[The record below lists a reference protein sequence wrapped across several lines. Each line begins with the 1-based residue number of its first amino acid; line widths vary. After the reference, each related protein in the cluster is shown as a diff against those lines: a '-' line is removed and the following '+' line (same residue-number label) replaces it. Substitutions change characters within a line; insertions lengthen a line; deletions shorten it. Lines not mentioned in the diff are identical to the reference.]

1 MTSDAVL
8 DKFSKVSVKKSIQ
21 NRKTKSC
28 DHSLKLK
35 IIFRNTTEHFLF
47 TVVLQK
53 YLFLEKNLYWYF
65 YFYTFSEFYY

>member
-47 TVVLQK
+47 TVVL
-53 YLFLEKNLYWYF
+53 
-65 YFYTFSEFYY
+65 